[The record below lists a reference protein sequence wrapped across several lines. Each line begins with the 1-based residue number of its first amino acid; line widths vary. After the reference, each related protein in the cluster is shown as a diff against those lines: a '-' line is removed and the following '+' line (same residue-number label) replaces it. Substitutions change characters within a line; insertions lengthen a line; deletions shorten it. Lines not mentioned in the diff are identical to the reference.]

1 MKASNA
7 GAASAQHNRNYW
19 LLVLP
24 ALAVMLGFYIWPLL
38 EILWISVTEPE
49 FGLGNYQALW
59 TSNSVRKI
67 SWTTLRICI
76 ETTLITVFLGYLV
89 AYAMAHV
96 DRKHLTLMMFFVLL
110 PFWLSVLIRA
120 FSWVMLLRTE
130 GVINEGLQA
139 IGLIDEPLRL
149 VRNEVGVVI
158 GMVHFMLPLAILP
171 IYANMNGISNVYVA
185 AARGLGAGA
194 SQAFRIIYLPLSKPG
209 IIAATL
215 LVFVFSIGFFVTPA
229 ILGGGRVVMI
239 SEYISI
245 QILELLRWGLA
256 AMLSTTLLACTF
268 LVLGVAARFIDLR
281 TVFGAR

>member
-1 MKASNA
+1 MSVATAKS
-7 GAASAQHNRNYW
+7 GKGHNQIYW

-24 ALAVMLGFYIWPLL
+24 ALVVMLAFYVWPLL

-49 FGLGNYQALW
+49 FGLGNYSALW
-59 TSNSVRKI
+59 TSNSIRKI
-67 SWTTLRICI
+67 SLTTLRICI
-76 ETTLITVFLGYLV
+76 ETTVITVVLGYLV

-96 DRKHLTLMMFFVLL
+96 GRRQLTAMMFFVLL

-130 GVINEGLQA
+130 GVINEGLLA
-139 IGLIDEPLRL
+139 LGVVDEPLRL
-149 VRNEVGVVI
+149 VRNELGVVI

-171 IYANMNGISNVYVA
+171 IYANMSGIAPVYVA
-185 AARGLGAGA
+185 AARGLGARA

-209 IIAATL
+209 VIAATL

-239 SEYISI
+239 SEYISVQI
-245 QILELLRWGLA
+245 QELLRWGLA

-268 LVLGVAARFIDLR
+268 LVLGVAARFVDLR